1 MKLIPLATAT
11 AALALLGGTAALSQ
25 QPATGVTPN
34 RATPAQPS
42 DSKTGVPSVDSSR
55 PTGANAGK
63 TNLPGGEVTSSTP
76 AAERA
81 GAATASGVITPGA
94 VEPVVPGS
102 ATIGATSSANSSATI
117 SDSASSA
124 TSAGAPA
131 SVTAT
136 TTLTTNGPVPDT
148 PANRRKYGQP
158 LSRAGKM
165 TAARG
170 N

>member
-63 TNLPGGEVTSSTP
+63 TNLPSGEVTGTVSSSTTTEP
-76 AAERA
+76 APTEATASTESTT
-81 GAATASGVITPGA
+81 AATADTSGTT
-94 VEPVVPGS
+94 
-102 ATIGATSSANSSATI
+102 AT
-117 SDSASSA
+117 SA
-124 TSAGAPA
+124 TSVGTGA
-131 SVTAT
+131 SVTT
-136 TTLTTNGPVPDT
+136 TMVSNGPVPDT
-148 PANRRKYGQP
+148 AENRAKYGQP
-158 LSRAGKM
+158 LSRAGKR